1 MEIKEKEEEKIK
13 EGKQN
18 RQDLVAIPV
27 DLANTMIKCQ
37 MHGPAINSCMYV
49 CIYAAA
55 QLADSPGRGLAI
67 VIC

>member
-1 MEIKEKEEEKIK
+1 MEEEKIK

-37 MHGPAINSCMYV
+37 MHDPEFMACMYV
-49 CIYAAA
+49 CM
-55 QLADSPGRGLAI
+55 QLLNL
-67 VIC
+67 